1 MKYEG
6 SLYGKIGR
14 KYIKLKLSSVEVDE
28 MEAVHSRCWEWL
40 HMSDSELR
48 LRMGELTAQEIRNC
62 RAMLRPIIG
71 SHAYLKNN
79 TAADQRLTP

>member
-6 SLYGKIGR
+6 PLYGKIGK

-71 SHAYLKNN
+71 SRAYLKNGIETN
-79 TAADQRLTP
+79 QQL

>member
-14 KYIKLKLSSVEVDE
+14 KYIKLKLSSVEVDD
-28 MEAVHSRCWEWL
+28 MEAMHSRCWEWL
-40 HMSDSELR
+40 NMSDSELR
-48 LRMGELTAQEIRNC
+48 LRMGELTAQEIRTC
-62 RAMLRPIIG
+62 RAMLKSIIG
-71 SHAYLKNN
+71 SDAYLKNN